1 MLKRIND
8 IPADVPATVVA
19 GLFLLLDLVPHLTEE
34 FGGSAVSLNFLP
46 FDPAWVTVI
55 ISGIPMVYLAL
66 WRVIHNPGI
75 SNISSALLIVIAMF
89 AAIAIGDL
97 FAAGEVAWS
106 MVIGAMFWCGSNLT
120 ANTMQ
125 LTCSPD
131 KNRPTYIAVF
141 CCITAFAGA
150 TLGSLAGG
158 GLLEFRNS
166 RSMFTGTVDRYQVL
180 FILSCVLRLGG
191 VLLLAPRFEADS
203 EFAPRDLVR

>member
-8 IPADVPATVVA
+8 ILADVPATVVA
-19 GLFLLLDLVPHLTEE
+19 GLFLLLNLVPHLTEE

-75 SNISSALLIVIAMF
+75 SKISSALLIVIAMF

-97 FAAGEVAWS
+97 FAAGEVAWI
-106 MVIGAMFWCGSNLT
+106 MVIGAIFWYGSNLT
-120 ANTMQ
+120 ANTTQ

-131 KNRPTYIAVF
+131 KNRPAYIAVF
-141 CCITAFAGA
+141 CCITAFSAQRSVLWQAADFLNSGTAGA
-150 TLGSLAGG
+150 CSRERSTGIRSCSSSPASCASAAFSCSPRALKRTVN
-158 GLLEFRNS
+158 LLRATS
-166 RSMFTGTVDRYQVL
+166 
-180 FILSCVLRLGG
+180 
-191 VLLLAPRFEADS
+191 
-203 EFAPRDLVR
+203 